1 MLHSM
6 LNSMFTSRR
15 LIAAF
20 QGTVIFMAIELLRSQ
35 DEHFTTEKAARRKGK
50 HGPLTLSTERQAY
63 HDLEAFL
70 WVLVYAMMIHHYNSL
85 TDDTDRQVYKDTLDS
100 YFGHGSAT
108 IILKNRKAMLYSALA
123 GVGERC
129 VSRWFP
135 DPHERRFFIRC
146 MTLVAEHDREKE
158 EKEDLGTF
166 AGEISAG
173 NPLWDSSD
181 DESDSSPD
189 EDVEDKS
196 GTYRQGKAAKVVQE
210 PVAGLRTRPPVIT
223 YESVIAILKKSI
235 EEL

>member
-1 MLHSM
+1 MLNSM
-6 LNSMFTSRR
+6 LNSMIISIR
-15 LIAAF
+15 LITAF
-20 QGTVIFMAIELLRSQ
+20 QGTVIFMAVELLRSQ
-35 DEHFTTEKAARRKGK
+35 DEHFISEKAARRKGK
-50 HGPLTLSTERQAY
+50 HGPLTLSTERKAY

-135 DPHERRFFIRC
+135 DLHERKFFIRC
-146 MTLVAEHDREKE
+146 MSLISKHDKGE
-158 EKEDLGTF
+158 EEEEDLGTF
-166 AGEISAG
+166 QGEISAG
-173 NPLWDSSD
+173 NLLLGSSD
-181 DESDSSPD
+181 DESDSIPD
-189 EDVEDKS
+189 EDAEDKS
-196 GTYRQGKAAKVVQE
+196 GTYKQGKTAKSVQE
-210 PVAGLRTRPPVIT
+210 PVAALRARPPVIT
-223 YESVIAILKKSI
+223 YESVIAVLKKST